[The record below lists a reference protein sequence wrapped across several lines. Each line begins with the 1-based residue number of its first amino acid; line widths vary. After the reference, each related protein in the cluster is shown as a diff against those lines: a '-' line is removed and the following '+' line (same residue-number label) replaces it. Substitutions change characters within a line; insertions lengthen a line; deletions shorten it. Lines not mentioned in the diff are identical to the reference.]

1 MKQIK
6 GILLIGV
13 TIVITL
19 LLWAFAAPDQ
29 DILPLDRVRHLFA
42 GLALNGFFM
51 NFALST
57 RNQTL
62 EKWFGGL
69 DKMYR
74 YHKVLAITSMGFLF
88 IHLIISDQLKVTDQI
103 NLQVITGGLGVFLFV
118 LLIAITLFFKKLPY
132 EKWHLSHK
140 FMIIPYLVGLFHTYI
155 SSHIPLTQPSLLS
168 YWTAFTAI
176 IGILSAIYTI
186 FFSKELK
193 FKYKG
198 TVTNISKLNSN
209 VLEWEVTLKKPINF
223 FKGQFAFVKV
233 FQEGIESEPHPFTI
247 SGGTDNAITFTT
259 KISGDFTKQ
268 LYDSLTIGT
277 KAAVEGPYGLMDF
290 EKGKKKQLWVA
301 GGIGVT
307 PFIAY
312 LREDHPDKEIDFY
325 YSFFGTEAGIYKDL
339 ISEYQKRNKL
349 FTAHMIDTSTQPFL
363 TFEGYSLSNDTDVFM
378 CGPQKMISVYAK
390 YFKNNN
396 KKARVSYEAFALR

>member
-74 YHKVLAITSMGFLF
+74 YHKVFAITSMGFLF

-209 VLEWEVTLKKPINF
+209 VLEWEVTLKKPFNF

-325 YSFFGTEAGIYKDL
+325 YSFFGPEAGIYKDL

-378 CGPQKMISVYAK
+378 CGPQKMINVYAK

>member
-13 TIVITL
+13 TILITL

-29 DILPLDRVRHLFA
+29 DMLPLDRVRHLFA

-290 EKGKKKQLWVA
+290 GKGKKKQLWVA

-363 TFEGYSLSNDTDVFM
+363 TFEGYSLTNDTDVFM
-378 CGPQKMISVYAK
+378 CGPQKMINVYAR